1 MSNDYLPHF
10 MDEAFI
16 LAEEAYEKLEV
27 PVGCVFVYKNE
38 IVGRGFND
46 VNRTKNPT
54 RHAEM
59 VAYDEVREWCKN
71 KNMKIEDIATSLELY
86 VTLEPCI
93 MCASAMTQLGIQK
106 IIFAASNERF
116 GGIHSVSNASNYGPT
131 RNSCLIFSNIDEE
144 RAISLLRKFYDRE
157 NVKAPE
163 EKRKIKKDNSTVSE
177 N

>member
-1 MSNDYLPHF
+1 

-16 LAEEAYEKLEV
+16 LAEKAYENLEV
-27 PVGCVFVYKNE
+27 PVGCVLVYKNE

-59 VAYDEVREWCKN
+59 VAFDDLREWCKD
-71 KNMKIEDIATSLELY
+71 KNIKVEEIAKSLELY

-93 MCASAMTQLGIQK
+93 MCASAMIQLGIKK
-106 IIFAASNERF
+106 IVFAASNERF
-116 GGIHSVSNASNYGPT
+116 GGIHSVSNISNYGPT
-131 RNSCLIFSNIDEE
+131 KNSFMIFSNIDEE

-163 EKRKIKKDNSTVSE
+163 GKRKLKKI
-177 N
+177 